1 MENCIFEIRSGTGD
15 NTYQCPGTFEENDKF
30 ILLNWTEKGE
40 DSDKV
45 VFEVSCDK
53 ASGRTVSRRKGD
65 VAAVLAFEPGRE
77 TATVYKTPY
86 GDIDMVIKTHYVNLP
101 TLLNPALEISYEIDG
116 QKNLF
121 SVKRLLQ
128 NSEN

>member
-1 MENCIFEIRSGTGD
+1 MERCLFEIKSGTAD
-15 NTYQCPGTFEENDKF
+15 KAYTCPGTYEEDDKF
-30 ILLNWTEKGE
+30 ITMNWTEKGE
-40 DSDKV
+40 DTDKV
-45 VFEVSCDK
+45 VFELSCDK
-53 ASGRTVSRRKGD
+53 STGRTVSRRKGD
-65 VAAVLAFEPGRE
+65 IAAVLAFEPGSE

-101 TLLNPALEISYEIDG
+101 TLMSPALEISYEIDG

-128 NSEN
+128 NSKN

>member
-1 MENCIFEIRSGTGD
+1 MANCIFEIKSGTGD
-15 NTYQCPGTFEENDKF
+15 STYKCPGTYEEDDKF
-30 ILLNWTEKGE
+30 IYMVWTEKGQ

-53 ASGRTVSRRKGD
+53 TSGRCVSRRKGD
-65 VAAVLAFEPGRE
+65 IAAVLAFEPGRE
-77 TATVYKTPY
+77 TATVYQTPY

-101 TLLNPALEISYEIDG
+101 TLLNPALEISYEIEG

-121 SVKRLLQ
+121 SVKRYLQ
-128 NSEN
+128 NDKN

>member
-1 MENCIFEIRSGTGD
+1 MERCLFEIKSGTGD
-15 NTYQCPGTFEENDKF
+15 RVYTCPGTYEEDDKF
-30 ILLNWTEKGE
+30 IVMNWTEKGE

-53 ASGRTVSRRKGD
+53 STGRTVSRRKGN
-65 VAAVLAFEPGRE
+65 VAAVLAFEPGSE
-77 TATVYKTPY
+77 TATVYKTPF

-101 TLLNPALEISYEIDG
+101 TLMSPALEISYEIDG

-128 NSEN
+128 NSKN

>member
-15 NTYQCPGTFEENDKF
+15 KTYQCPGTYEENDKF

-53 ASGRTVSRRKGD
+53 SSGRTVSRRKGD
-65 VAAVLAFEPGRE
+65 VAAVLAFEPGSE

-128 NSEN
+128 NSKN

>member
-1 MENCIFEIRSGTGD
+1 MERCLFEIKSGTGD
-15 NTYQCPGTFEENDKF
+15 SVYTCPGTYEEDDKF
-30 ILLNWTEKGE
+30 IVMNWTEKGE

-53 ASGRTVSRRKGD
+53 STGRTVSRRKGN
-65 VAAVLAFEPGRE
+65 VAAVLAFEPGSE
-77 TATVYKTPY
+77 TATVYKTPF

-101 TLLNPALEISYEIDG
+101 TLMSPALEISYEIDG

-128 NSEN
+128 NSKN